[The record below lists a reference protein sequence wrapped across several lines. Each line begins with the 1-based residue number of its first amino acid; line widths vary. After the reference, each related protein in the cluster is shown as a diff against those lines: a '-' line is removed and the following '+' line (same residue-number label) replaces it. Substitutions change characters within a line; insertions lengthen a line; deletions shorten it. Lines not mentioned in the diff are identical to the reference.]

1 MMKNLGTSNID
12 IAEEIFKSTQINI
25 LSSTL
30 SPAANPAPR
39 EQEISESSSSFLN
52 KSKKKN
58 EEWHDKLSQSINSF
72 MTTQAQN
79 DKDFFKKLFGEKPS
93 VESGD
98 EDTIVIKVRN
108 SGESF
113 LTEIDLD

>member
-1 MMKNLGTSNID
+1 MK
-12 IAEEIFKSTQINI
+12 
-25 LSSTL
+25 
-30 SPAANPAPR
+30 
-39 EQEISESSSSFLN
+39 

-93 VESGD
+93 VEPGN